1 MTNPEFEGT
10 TNNISPKD
18 TEIKKLLTIKE
29 LSKYL
34 QIPTQTLYG
43 WRHEGFGPPALK
55 VGRALRYRLTEV
67 DAWLEATS
75 GRTQ

>member
-1 MTNPEFEGT
+1 MTNPDFEGT

-34 QIPTQTLYG
+34 QIPIQTLYG
-43 WRHEGFGPPALK
+43 WRHEGSGPPTLK
-55 VGRALRYRLTEV
+55 AGRALRYRLTEV